1 MGKTCRKF
9 RGGIGRNEN
18 AGMKIL
24 VLNAGSS
31 SLKFNLFE
39 CSPEAIASDS
49 ERVIAAGAVERL
61 ASMTDALRS
70 VFEQVDIGSIEAVG
84 HRIVHGGAR
93 FHESVIIDE
102 DVERE
107 IDELSIL
114 APLHNPHNLE
124 AFRAAREHLPHVPQV
139 AVFDTAF
146 HHSLP
151 PRAYV
156 YGLPYEY
163 MTEMK
168 IRRYGFHGI
177 SHRYVSWRFAEIH
190 GKKRSDYRM
199 ITCHLGNGCSM
210 CAIENGRSID
220 TSMGFTPL
228 EGLLMGSRSGDVDAG
243 AVLHLITHERK
254 DPALLLRLLNGASGL
269 KGISGISNDM
279 RDLLR
284 AEAAG
289 NERAALAVDALCYRI
304 RKYIGTYLAAMNGA
318 DALIFTGGIGEN
330 AGQIR
335 ARICEGLSNLGI
347 KLHPE
352 ANESDCRDAREIGN
366 SGIAVWVVPTDEELL
381 IARDT
386 LRCILKIAHE

>member
-1 MGKTCRKF
+1 
-9 RGGIGRNEN
+9 
-18 AGMKIL
+18 MKIL

-39 CSPEAIASDS
+39 VSPETISTDS
-49 ERVIAAGAVERL
+49 ERVLASGAVERL
-61 ASMTDALRS
+61 AGMADALQS
-70 VFEQVDIGSIEAVG
+70 VFRQIDMDAIDAVG
-84 HRIVHGGAR
+84 HRIVHGGDL

-102 DVERE
+102 TVEKHIE
-107 IDELSIL
+107 ELSIL

-124 AFRAAREHLPHVPQV
+124 AFRAARAHLPSIPQV

-146 HHSLP
+146 HHTLP
-151 PRAYV
+151 PHAYV

-163 MTEMK
+163 MTEKK

-177 SHRYVSWRFAEIH
+177 SHRYVSWRFAQLQ

-210 CAIENGRSID
+210 CAIEHGRSID

-228 EGLLMGSRSGDVDAG
+228 EGLIMGSRSGDVDAG
-243 AVLHLITHERK
+243 AVLHLITHERQ

-269 KGISGISNDM
+269 KGISGVSNDM
-279 RDLLR
+279 RDLLC
-284 AEAAG
+284 AAGAG
-289 NERAALAVDALCYRI
+289 NERAALAVDTFCYRI

-318 DALIFTGGIGEN
+318 DVLIFTGGIGEN
-330 AGQIR
+330 ASIIR
-335 ARICEGLSNLGI
+335 ARVCEGLSNLGI
-347 KLHPE
+347 TIDRE
-352 ANESDCRDAREIGN
+352 ANESHRRDARKIGN
-366 SGIAVWVVPTDEELL
+366 SKTAVWVVPTDEELL

-386 LRCILKIAHE
+386 LRCILKIPHE